1 MALIKLDNPLQNLLL
16 KILGE
21 ENKDYITLTL
31 NWSSI
36 VGKYLAEN
44 SYVYNIENNV
54 LFIGVGNSVVMQEF
68 CLMRDRLQ
76 KKISQQLQ
84 IKFKDIIFFIK
95 DDVKKSKDSSLNIS
109 RRSK

>member
-76 KKISQQLQ
+76 EKISQQLQ